1 MSSTVSI
8 TLDTAA
14 PGGVAIVL
22 AAGVPIVSVFDVVAA
37 ISTTDTDSTG
47 YQMKLYGD
55 VDDAHAPAEYR
66 TLEADAPWISLAASK
81 NIRLTAGDGVKT
93 VRVKVRDDVFN
104 PSGEAT
110 DTITVDT
117 SVPVITVSSGPNP
130 GRISK
135 QTGKRTSSF
144 SWSSDKALMAYE
156 VRLVPAADSL
166 RGAGTLIAATN
177 GSQNVSGG
185 ATGAATPVTTQ
196 IDGSDLETAGVNG
209 NAAYNGA
216 VGIVKAFG
224 QEAANGVWSV

>member
-1 MSSTVSI
+1 MSSTVTI

-22 AAGVPIVSVFDVVAA
+22 AAGVPIVSIFDVVAA

-66 TLEADAPWISLAASK
+66 TLEADAPWISFAASK

-93 VRVKVRDDVFN
+93 VRVKLRDDVFN

-110 DTITVDT
+110 
-117 SVPVITVSSGPNP
+117 
-130 GRISK
+130 
-135 QTGKRTSSF
+135 
-144 SWSSDKALMAYE
+144 SSDKALMAYE

-185 ATGAATPVTTQ
+185 ATNAATPVTTQ
-196 IDGSDLETAGVNG
+196 VDGADLETAGVNG